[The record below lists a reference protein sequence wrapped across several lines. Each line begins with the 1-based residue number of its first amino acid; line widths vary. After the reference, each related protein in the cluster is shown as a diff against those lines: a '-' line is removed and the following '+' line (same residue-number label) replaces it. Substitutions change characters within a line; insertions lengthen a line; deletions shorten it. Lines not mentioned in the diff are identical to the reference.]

1 MIRDEDLLACF
12 VCYGRATVQDIV
24 ARSRNIRDTLQY
36 LQMERGFEM
45 FRLTSFVTKD
55 RIAFEKKE
63 NSLWSSRDRIPSI
76 RSDGQ
81 KSERWQSEID

>member
-1 MIRDEDLLACF
+1 MIKDEDLLACF
-12 VCYGRATVQDIV
+12 LCYGRGPVQDFIT
-24 ARSRNIRDTLQY
+24 RSHNIRDTLQY

-63 NSLWSSRDRIPSI
+63 NSLWSSRDRIPGI
-76 RSDGQ
+76 RSEATRPQDGASG
-81 KSERWQSEID
+81 K